1 MDELS
6 GVFETVSRY
15 FSILSEPVRVRI
27 VHAICQQERTVNEI
41 VAATQATQTTVS
53 RHLALMYREGVLAR
67 RREGGYV
74 YYTVSDDA
82 LAEICRTVCVHIA
95 SRDELAAA
103 PARGALRIAKAFE
116 QPRARP
122 DAGAK
127 AEPSVAAE
135 AGVTAEAGI
144 TARSRTRSQ
153 ASPNTPGANP
163 ASRSRISG
171 GKATHASK
179 EKARS

>member
-1 MDELS
+1 MDELA

-53 RHLALMYREGVLAR
+53 RHLALMYREGVVAR
-67 RREGGYV
+67 RRDGGFV

-95 SRDELAAA
+95 SRDDVATS

-116 QPRARP
+116 PPR
-122 DAGAK
+122 AK
-127 AEPSVAAE
+127 AES
-135 AGVTAEAGI
+135 
-144 TARSRTRSQ
+144 SRKK
-153 ASPNTPGANP
+153 PGANP
-163 ASRSRISG
+163 ASGVLNSG
-171 GKATHASK
+171 GKATRSPK
-179 EKARS
+179 EKART

>member
-1 MDELS
+1 MDELA

-67 RREGGYV
+67 RREGGFV

-95 SRDELAAA
+95 SRDDVAPL

-116 QPRARP
+116 SAGDPR
-122 DAGAK
+122 K
-127 AEPSVAAE
+127 K
-135 AGVTAEAGI
+135 
-144 TARSRTRSQ
+144 
-153 ASPNTPGANP
+153 PGPNP
-163 ASRSRISG
+163 ASRTRTSG
-171 GKATHASK
+171 GKATASSK
-179 EKARS
+179 E